1 MDNDFFYPIHD
12 IIPDREGHGMVIG
25 KNGSLT
31 YVVRLSSPEV
41 YSLYKDELATRH
53 AVFVQAFSHM
63 PDNSWVHKQDIFRS
77 LPFQSTGVG
86 MSYLAKSDQEHFSGR
101 KYLKHS
107 CMIAFTL
114 VGIQSLSSAYVK
126 NIFSF
131 KENLSGED
139 SERLDEFLSAVE
151 FAINNLSALR
161 NTRIDFLSLDELR
174 EYLSFPLIS
183 RKRTEY
189 VIYILKSRLLLEIPR
204 RGCMPSQT
212 TSSCLNSI
220 RCMERTTLFPRTSPN
235 FICLLPRHLAAFIS
249 IITMCITRSF
259 IFIRTRS

>member
-114 VGIQSLSSAYVK
+114 AGIQSLSSAYVK

-174 EYLSFPLIS
+174 EYLFLSANF
-183 RKRTEY
+183 
-189 VIYILKSRLLLEIPR
+189 LKSRLLLEIPR

>member
-114 VGIQSLSSAYVK
+114 AGIQSLSSAYVK

-161 NTRIDFLSLDELR
+161 NTR
-174 EYLSFPLIS
+174 
-183 RKRTEY
+183 
-189 VIYILKSRLLLEIPR
+189 RLLLEIPR

>member
-1 MDNDFFYPIHD
+1 MIFYPIHD

-114 VGIQSLSSAYVK
+114 AGIQSLSSAYVK

-161 NTRIDFLSLDELR
+161 NTRIDFFPWMNCGSIF
-174 EYLSFPLIS
+174 SFPLIS
-183 RKRTEY
+183 RK
-189 VIYILKSRLLLEIPR
+189 
-204 RGCMPSQT
+204 
-212 TSSCLNSI
+212 
-220 RCMERTTLFPRTSPN
+220 ERNT
-235 FICLLPRHLAAFIS
+235 
-249 IITMCITRSF
+249 
-259 IFIRTRS
+259 

>member
-114 VGIQSLSSAYVK
+114 AGIQSLSSAYVK

-174 EYLSFPLIS
+174 EYLFLSANFSEKNGIRDIHFEEQITAGNTKARVYAITDDEFLPEQYPVYGKDYTVS
-183 RKRTEY
+183 KD
-189 VIYILKSRLLLEIPR
+189 KSELY
-204 RGCMPSQT
+204 MS
-212 TSSCLNSI
+212 
-220 RCMERTTLFPRTSPN
+220 
-235 FICLLPRHLAAFIS
+235 
-249 IITMCITRSF
+249 
-259 IFIRTRS
+259 